1 MLVLSEVLP
10 LSDVWAPVLRV
21 QGLKGA
27 AAEGQGKEGWDVVI
41 SAVVAAAAL
50 RCRESPSVSSID
62 HS

>member
-1 MLVLSEVLP
+1 MSEVLS
-10 LSDVWAPVLRV
+10 LAAVWAPVLCV

-41 SAVVAAAAL
+41 AAVVAAAAL
-50 RCRESPSVSSID
+50 RCRERPYVSSID